1 MSDQVV
7 SRRGALFGALLL
19 GAGVAVALGVFG
31 RVHEPT
37 YAAMPAFGF
46 SSTATFKAWTG
57 TVVVALALVQLVT
70 ALWLYGRLPG
80 VPAAPQW
87 LGPAHR
93 ASGTLAF
100 VLSLPVAAYCLYGFG
115 FAPEPFSTRTLVH
128 SLAGC
133 AFYGAFAA
141 KVVLVHTRRLPGW
154 ALPVAGGL
162 LLTTVV
168 VAWLT
173 SAVVV
178 VLGGRDPRLSG
189 RVRASGCGPTPR
201 PCRTR

>member
-1 MSDQVV
+1 MRVW
-7 SRRGALFGALLL
+7 RWP
-19 GAGVAVALGVFG
+19 LGVFG
-31 RVHEPT
+31 RVHEPSYGATWPT
-37 YAAMPAFGF
+37 YGF

-57 TVVVALALVQLVT
+57 AVVVALALAQLLT

-80 VPAAPQW
+80 VRAAPAW
-87 LGPAHR
+87 LGPVHR
-93 ASGTLAF
+93 ANGALAF

-128 SLAGC
+128 SLAAC
-133 AFYGAFAA
+133 VFYGAFAA

-162 LLTTVV
+162 LLTAVV

-173 SAVVV
+173 SAVW
-178 VLGGRDPRLSG
+178 LFSEIGIQS
-189 RVRASGCGPTPR
+189 
-201 PCRTR
+201 

>member
-1 MSDQVV
+1 
-7 SRRGALFGALLL
+7 
-19 GAGVAVALGVFG
+19 
-31 RVHEPT
+31 
-37 YAAMPAFGF
+37 MPAFGF

-80 VPAAPQW
+80 VRAAPQW
-87 LGPAHR
+87 VGPAHR

-100 VLSLPVAAYCLYGFG
+100 VLSLPVAAHCLYGFG

-154 ALPVAGGL
+154 ALPLAGGL

-173 SAVVV
+173 SAVWLFSEV
-178 VLGGRDPRLSG
+178 GI
-189 RVRASGCGPTPR
+189 RA
-201 PCRTR
+201 

>member
-1 MSDQVV
+1 VGVDIE
-7 SRRGALFGALLL
+7 
-19 GAGVAVALGVFG
+19 AGVAVALGVFG

-37 YAAMPAFGF
+37 YGDLPALGF

-57 TVVVALALVQLVT
+57 TLVVALALVQLVT

-80 VPAAPQW
+80 VRAAPQW

-115 FAPEPFSTRTLVH
+115 FAPEPLSTRTLVH

-141 KVVLVHTRRLPGW
+141 KVMLVHTRRLPGW

-162 LLTTVV
+162 VV
-168 VAWLT
+168 W
-173 SAVVV
+173 S
-178 VLGGRDPRLSG
+178 SG
-189 RVRASGCGPTPR
+189 RSRYFAGRCVSTSRCSAPM
-201 PCRTR
+201 